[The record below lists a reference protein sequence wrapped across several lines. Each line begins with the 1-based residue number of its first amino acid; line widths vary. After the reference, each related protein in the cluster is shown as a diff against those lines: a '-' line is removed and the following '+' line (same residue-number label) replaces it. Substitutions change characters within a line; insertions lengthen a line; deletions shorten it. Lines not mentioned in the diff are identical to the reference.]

1 MSVGKTF
8 FRLILISIFFS
19 CVKFMVDVLMILVMN
34 EEFIIE
40 NYSDLMPEFSLYDY
54 FLNSMILFFPMLL
67 STLIFKSLKYKI
79 TKIIYWVIATIPIL
93 IYSWLSFFV
102 VIYMGT
108 EYKYLV
114 FSLLPL
120 YLILAF
126 YYNYRMINKEL
137 KKNDF

>member
-1 MSVGKTF
+1 
-8 FRLILISIFFS
+8 
-19 CVKFMVDVLMILVMN
+19 MVDVLMILVMN

-79 TKIIYWVIATIPIL
+79 SKIIYWVIATIPIL

-114 FSLLPL
+114 SSLLPL
-120 YLILAF
+120 YIILAF

>member
-137 KKNDF
+137 KKK